1 MSFMPLRQIADS
13 FDVVKQEV
21 DSRVVTETKCL
32 EGIRATGL
40 PWQIRHKQT
49 GIVLLLVPPGKFIMG
64 MSQGDPVAEKSELP
78 AHEVTI
84 SRPFY
89 LGETVVTQREW
100 SSIIDQN
107 PSSFPKKRVSAE
119 KILISKG
126 LTIAEA
132 DERLTPVDRDQ
143 LPVECVSWDAAK
155 EFLQRA
161 NLQLPSEAQWEYAC
175 RAGNRAIR
183 YGPLQEIAW
192 YQSNS
197 NKSTQLVRK
206 KKPNQMGFYD
216 MLGNVFEWC
225 EDYFSEFYYRENG
238 TNSTDPTGPTRG
250 NDLKERVLRGG
261 SWDYSEADCR
271 ASARLHFSREFR
283 MPSFGF
289 RVMKKLR

>member
-1 MSFMPLRQIADS
+1 M
-13 FDVVKQEV
+13 
-21 DSRVVTETKCL
+21 
-32 EGIRATGL
+32 
-40 PWQIRHKQT
+40 
-49 GIVLLLVPPGKFIMG
+49 
-64 MSQGDPVAEKSELP
+64 
-78 AHEVTI
+78 TI
-84 SRPFY
+84 
-89 LGETVVTQREW
+89 
-100 SSIIDQN
+100 D
-107 PSSFPKKRVSAE
+107 
-119 KILISKG
+119 
-126 LTIAEA
+126 EA

-183 YGPLQEIAW
+183 YGPLQEIGW

-250 NDLKERVLRGG
+250 KERVLRGG

-283 MPSFGF
+283 MPFVGF